1 MAKRTVIAPDEEL
14 IVKGILRVTGD
25 LIQENTTVSVTNLAG
40 NIFTVNSDGDNVT
53 SSLVLNSNND
63 TATLSFLDSAD
74 TLSVSKS
81 ITASS
86 GFIGNLTGNVTG
98 APSSLAGLDTDDLA
112 EGSNLYYLI
121 SRYAHLLF

>member
-1 MAKRTVIAPDEEL
+1 MAKRTVIGPDEEL
-14 IVKGILRVTGD
+14 IVKGKLRVTGD

-74 TLSVSKS
+74 TLNSSKS
-81 ITASS
+81 ITASA
-86 GFIGNLTGNVTG
+86 GFIGPLTGEHPLTHFH
-98 APSSLAGLDTDDLA
+98 T
-112 EGSNLYYLI
+112 
-121 SRYAHLLF
+121 